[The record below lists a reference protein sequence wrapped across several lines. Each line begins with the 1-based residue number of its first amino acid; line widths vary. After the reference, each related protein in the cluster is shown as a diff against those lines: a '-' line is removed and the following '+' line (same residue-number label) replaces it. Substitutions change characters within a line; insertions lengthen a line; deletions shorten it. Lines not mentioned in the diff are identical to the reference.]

1 MPWRKLEQ
9 REGEGRLPQELV
21 VRAGLT
27 SGGGGVWEELLVEGT
42 AVQRD
47 GGRGPEQRE
56 KGAAEDVWSDRSR
69 VRPQVGSVWLLH

>member
-47 GGRGPEQRE
+47 GGGGQSRGR